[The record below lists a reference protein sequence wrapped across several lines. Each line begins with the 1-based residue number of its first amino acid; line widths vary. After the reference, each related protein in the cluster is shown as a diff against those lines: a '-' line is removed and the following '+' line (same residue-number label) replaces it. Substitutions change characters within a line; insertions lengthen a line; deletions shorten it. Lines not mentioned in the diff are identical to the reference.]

1 MEGKITGNRKK
12 IRKNPENHGCSV
24 QYTVITVEAK
34 NRNASTARNDFR
46 RLKNY
51 HVLSFRRK
59 GGRVSKRTK
68 RYTFPSRAK
77 ISNSSRDRCG
87 RSSAS
92 GEWEEIA
99 ERDWAATANESKH
112 PLPNLSPRLPT
123 RSIIDNGR
131 VFFPLVHAFHDCV
144 IVLIIDR
151 TFFDT
156 FNHDYREFSKVC
168 IFPDLVESKET

>member
-77 ISNSSRDRCG
+77 ISNSSRDRRG

-112 PLPNLSPRLPT
+112 PLPNLSPRLRFMPAYPAHPINYARLT
-123 RSIIDNGR
+123 TDE
-131 VFFPLVHAFHDCV
+131 C
-144 IVLIIDR
+144 
-151 TFFDT
+151 
-156 FNHDYREFSKVC
+156 FSPPFTLSM
-168 IFPDLVESKET
+168 IALLS